1 MLHCI
6 IGLRIL
12 NQLVEEINRRS
23 ERRTVTEHR
32 RIAVSFRDL
41 NLLYIFELSLSV
53 LNQVATR
60 SLGLGSMSQQEAVAI
75 EDKILSQALSLASE
89 CLSFDFIGTNP
100 DESSEDVGTIQVP
113 STWRDKFQS
122 PDHLCMLFSLYH
134 GAATGSIRLRGA
146 AGGQGA
152 TASMLQSTGRAAQ
165 VLEVLT
171 LFVSARRSMFSS
183 DSARKSFLLLAM
195 SGVVDVL
202 KERVGLGDSSCYHRF
217 CQLLGRLKANYQLT
231 ELVRTDVYPQW
242 LELTANFT
250 KESLGNLHALSNSI
264 HYLLTL
270 WSRMVS
276 AVPFVRG
283 DGPTSANAAASGRS
297 STLLAQYAPEVLN
310 AYLEARLQL
319 AQMVATGESDNADL
333 DEQEMAVMQV
343 EQLPGLFRFQYD
355 VSCRTLGGALDTLL
369 QRHESLADVVGNAV
383 LQQGAS
389 AVNGGDANATA
400 AKRSLGV
407 VEAQLAWL
415 VYIVGAIIGDAPFGS
430 SSHGDGDEKR
440 DAQLCRRV
448 IMLIMSIDRRL
459 TRTQGVVKCDYRLEM
474 AALYFL
480 GSFRKT
486 YFVESR
492 GMPSPPPA
500 IGGTSN
506 QPLLDDS
513 AAAAAAGGSS
523 SGGGGGTDSSLRSG
537 VLASRASRVT
547 QKARQF
553 NAMFE
558 EMGLGDHLVVASN
571 FIKKLA
577 NNLANWPAS
586 ETVLT
591 STLDVFQEMTHSYSS
606 GKLLLALDIV
616 HSLLLHHTEEHYK
629 FLSPPENGRLRT
641 RFYMCVARLLYISE
655 DPDVMFEKFMS
666 PIAAAMDTAQS
677 AMGVKSEAVAAKV
690 AGVCRDLRGIIAAAH
705 NPRTY
710 QLVFEVLYPKYFD
723 MLVSV
728 AGAWADVP
736 FVTTPLLKMLAELV
750 HNRAHRI
757 SFGASSPNGILLFRQ
772 ISRVPVAYGSAL
784 ASAAIPSD
792 DSKWTSRYKGMSVL
806 FTILARILDGSYVN
820 YGVFE
825 LYADSSLSS
834 ALETALQLALSIPD
848 ADLQAYPKLC
858 RAFYF
863 FMHVMSKNH
872 LKSLVGIPPQHW
884 QHIMKCMREGLEVTD
899 QTVVN
904 HASYAVDAIATAFVQ
919 HARKDDETGT
929 KLRAQV
935 AGDPAVFDEL
945 MKLLF
950 QLLMFGEASTQ
961 WALSRPMLPLI
972 LAADI
977 VQPQTWEAFKGS
989 LVASQPEA
997 DGVRAQLVEE
1007 LGKLMKD
1014 ITRSL
1019 DSPNR
1024 DRFSQHLSNFRLTV
1038 RTFIKM

>member
-41 NLLYIFELSLSV
+41 NLLYIFELALTV

-60 SLGLGSMSQQEAVAI
+60 SLGLGSMSQQEAAMI

-122 PDHLCMLFSLYH
+122 SDHICMMFSLYH
-134 GAATGSIRLRGA
+134 GAATGTIRLRGA

-152 TASMLQSTGRAAQ
+152 SASMLRSGGRAAQ

-183 DSARKSFLLLAM
+183 DSARKSFLLLSM
-195 SGVVDVL
+195 SGVVDIL
-202 KERVGLGDSSCYHRF
+202 KERVGLGDSNCYHRF

-283 DGPTSANAAASGRS
+283 DGPSSANAAAAGRS
-297 STLLAQYAPEVLN
+297 STLLSQYAPEVLN
-310 AYLEARLQL
+310 SYLEARLQL
-319 AQMVATGESDNADL
+319 AQMVASGESDNADL
-333 DEQEMAVMQV
+333 EDQETAVMQV

-400 AKRSLGV
+400 AKQSLGV

-430 SSHGDGDEKR
+430 SSHGEGDEKL

-474 AALYFL
+474 AVLYFL
-480 GSFRKT
+480 GSFRRT

-492 GMPSPPPA
+492 GMPSPPAA
-500 IGGTSN
+500 IGSSST
-506 QPLLDDS
+506 QPMLDDS
-513 AAAAAAGGSS
+513 AAAAA
-523 SGGGGGTDSSLRSG
+523 GGGARSLGEGTSVRTG
-537 VLASRASRVT
+537 VLASRTSRVT
-547 QKARQF
+547 QKAQQF
-553 NAMFE
+553 NAMFD

-577 NNLANWPAS
+577 NNLAHWPAS
-586 ETVLT
+586 ETVL
-591 STLDVFQEMTHSYSS
+591 SNTLDVFQEMTHSYSS

-629 FLSPPENGRLRT
+629 FLAPPENGRLRT

-666 PIAAAMDTAQS
+666 PIAASMDAAQAS
-677 AMGVKSEAVAAKV
+677 MSVKSEAVAAKV

-710 QLVFEVLYPKYFD
+710 QLIFEVLYPQYFD

-772 ISRVPVAYGSAL
+772 ISRITVAYGSAL
-784 ASAAIPSD
+784 AQAPMCAED
-792 DSKWTSRYKGMSVL
+792 DKWSRRYKGMSVL
-806 FTILARILDGSYVN
+806 FTILARVLDGSYVN

-825 LYADSSLSS
+825 LYSDTSLSN

-848 ADLQAYPKLC
+848 TDLQAYPKLS

-872 LKSLVGIPPQHW
+872 LKSLVGIPAQHW
-884 QHIMKCMREGLEVTD
+884 QRIMVCLREGLEVTD

-977 VQPQTWEAFKGS
+977 VQSNTWEAFKTT
-989 LVASQPEA
+989 LVSSQPEA
-997 DGVRAQLVEE
+997 GGVQAQLVEE

-1024 DRFSQHLSNFRLTV
+1024 DRFSQHLSSFRLAV